1 MDAYLWIDSKTGD
14 AMVTRRDGT
23 VEKIEL
29 PDEMYEDLLHAR
41 MRSMKTL
48 DKWGDELLA
57 KMNTPEQK
65 QIMRDIWAAG
75 WIVPPQNATPVD
87 PVDPD
92 DELGELDME
101 WDDEEVT
108 QPMGL
113 TPDQIWELQDQW
125 KKDGLCPQCGH
136 KGEWRGMACVCPKH
150 GKFMG

>member
-14 AMVTRRDGT
+14 AMVTERDGS
-23 VEKIEL
+23 VRKIDL
-29 PDEMYEDLLHAR
+29 PDEMYEDLLHAK
-41 MRSMKTL
+41 MRNATKV
-48 DKWGDELLA
+48 
-57 KMNTPEQK
+57 
-65 QIMRDIWAAG
+65 G
-75 WIVPPQNATPVD
+75 WILPPAAAT

-92 DELGELDME
+92 DELSELDME
-101 WDDEEVT
+101 WDEDEVT

>member
-23 VEKIEL
+23 VEKIDL
-29 PDEMYEDLLHAR
+29 PDEMYEDLLHAKVR
-41 MRSMKTL
+41 NATKQL
-48 DKWGDELLA
+48 GKWGDELLA

-65 QIMRDIWAAG
+65 QIMRDIWKAG
-75 WIVPPQNATPVD
+75 WILPPTSAT

-92 DELGELDME
+92 DELGELE
-101 WDDEEVT
+101 WDDDEVT
-108 QPMGL
+108 QPLGL
-113 TPDQIWELQDQW
+113 SPEEIWTMQDQW